1 MRKRLSYANVAA
13 TLALVFSMTGGAMAA
28 NHYLISSTKQIKP
41 SILKK
46 LKGNAGAKGA
56 TGPQGP
62 QGAQGGAGPAGPAG
76 SAVAFAHI
84 LGATEPTKVLDS
96 ANSKNVTAA
105 SQSTAGPG
113 VYCLA
118 VSVPFNTI
126 TATADLLSGGATTV
140 TANTSLAQFEV
151 EVGKVCPVGTNVIVE
166 TEDGGTATNSNFWI
180 TFD

>member
-56 TGPQGP
+56 TGPQGA

-76 SAVAFAHI
+76 SAVAFARI
-84 LGATEPTKVLDS
+84 LGAGEPKAPLDS
-96 ANSKNVTAA
+96 ANSKNVSAA
-105 SQSTAGPG
+105 SEPQEG
-113 VYCLA
+113 VYCLTTT
-118 VSVPFNTI
+118 VPFSNI
-126 TATADLLSGGATTV
+126 TAMADLFSGDETFV
-140 TANTSLAQFEV
+140 SANTSIVPLEIEA
-151 EVGKVCPVGTNVIVE
+151 KLCPAGTTVIVE
-166 TEDGGTATNSNFWI
+166 TRSGGKNVDTNFWI
-180 TFD
+180 TFN